1 VEFETVNYIDQPLSA
16 PELKKL
22 LRQADLRAEQVVRTT
37 EPAYKQY
44 VAEKNLSEN
53 ELLQV
58 MAAHPELLQRPIVVR
73 DGKAVLARP
82 MENLLKLGIK

>member
-1 VEFETVNYIDQPLSA
+1 MEFETVNYIDQPLSA

-82 MENLLKLGIK
+82 MENLLKLGLK

>member
-82 MENLLKLGIK
+82 MENLLKLGLK

>member
-58 MAAHPELLQRPIVVR
+58 MAAHPELVQRPIVVR

-82 MENLLKLGIK
+82 MENLLKLGLK